1 MIFSILQNSV
11 VLLVFLLFYLGVYE
25 DLGQEDA
32 IQAGVVDAA
41 VHLLLKVLLRVCHYL
56 VESGGFA
63 VRLDQV
69 EQRGTCHLRYLIFWF
84 RRLRTVHLFD

>member
-1 MIFSILQNSV
+1 
-11 VLLVFLLFYLGVYE
+11 
-25 DLGQEDA
+25 
-32 IQAGVVDAA
+32 
-41 VHLLLKVLLRVCHYL
+41 
-56 VESGGFA
+56 